1 MSQQLGQDFPRMSV
15 SVDCRAEIRQQN
27 SDIPSTI
34 LVQLTF
40 EEMVETS
47 VSGDLELG
55 TDSEHGPLSFREL
68 DRTEDSL
75 IVAL

>member
-1 MSQQLGQDFPRMSV
+1 MM
-15 SVDCRAEIRQQN
+15 
-27 SDIPSTI
+27 
-34 LVQLTF
+34 LTF
-40 EEMVETS
+40 EEMIEAS